1 MKFSRQEYWSGVSFP
16 PPWDLPDPGIE
27 PMSPVASALAGG
39 FFITERPGNPSKLG
53 EKDIK
58 KERKEERSCLL
69 EAETSEEAA
78 LQGARGR
85 GGVE

>member
-1 MKFSRQEYWSGVSFP
+1 MGLSRQEYWSGLPFP
-16 PPWDLPDPGIE
+16 PPGDLLDPGIE
-27 PMSPVASALAGG
+27 PTSPGVPALAGG